1 MPREQVFEG
10 VWQFLFVCEIVK
22 WSVKQQSQSASVSSE
37 EEGLCDSVSCYTFIA
52 PSTVKIK
59 LIWHSH
65 NFTFLCNNLVTSDG
79 SSLSLDLLTD
89 S

>member
-37 EEGLCDSVSCYTFIA
+37 EEGLCNSVSCYTFIV
-52 PSTVKIK
+52 PSTVQIK
-59 LIWHSH
+59 LVSY
-65 NFTFLCNNLVTSDG
+65 SY
-79 SSLSLDLLTD
+79 LSLLNYTVVLTND
-89 S
+89 HVLIQN